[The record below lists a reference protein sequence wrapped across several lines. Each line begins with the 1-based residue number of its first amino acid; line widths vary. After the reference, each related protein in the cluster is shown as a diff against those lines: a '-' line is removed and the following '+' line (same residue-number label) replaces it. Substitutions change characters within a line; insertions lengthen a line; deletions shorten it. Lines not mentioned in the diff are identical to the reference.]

1 MEARV
6 ETRESTRQQI
16 AAKLGLDQPSPFDLV
31 DRSKYPDDE
40 TYLNAVVAA
49 KMAQNNPEYQEA
61 QRKIR
66 AEYMAMQE
74 QKRSEDNE
82 RVYKEIRSDVK
93 LDSVDVNEI
102 NAKAAELAKR
112 DLAAGKIGAS
122 DLGTAIVQHAQEL
135 TEKRKDTK
143 ASNQLFNAMLRGQL

>member
-1 MEARV
+1 MEIRV
-6 ETRESTRQQI
+6 DTRESTRQKI
-16 AAKLGLDQPSPFDLV
+16 ATKLGLDQPSPFDLV
-31 DRSKYPDDE
+31 DRSKFADDE
-40 TYLNAVVAA
+40 SYLNAVIAA

-66 AEYMAMQE
+66 AEFLE
-74 QKRSEDNE
+74 REERKRDEARE
-82 RVYKEIRSDVK
+82 EAYKKIRAEIK

-112 DLAAGKIGAS
+112 DLAAGKINAS

-143 ASNQLFNAMLRGQL
+143 ASNKVLNAMLRGQL

>member
-16 AAKLGLDQPSPFDLV
+16 ATKLGLDQPSPFDLV

-40 TYLNAVVAA
+40 AYLDAVVKA
-49 KMAQNNPEYQEA
+49 KMAQSNPEYQEA

-74 QKRSEDNE
+74 KKRSEDNE
-82 RVYKEIRSDVK
+82 ITYQKIRSNVK
-93 LDSVDVNEI
+93 LDRVDTDEI

-112 DLAAGKIGAS
+112 DIAAGKIGAS

-135 TEKRKDTK
+135 TEKRKDEK

>member
-1 MEARV
+1 MEMRV
-6 ETRESTRQQI
+6 ETRESTRQKI
-16 AAKLGLDQPSPFDLV
+16 ATKLGLDQHSPFDLV
-31 DRSKYPDDE
+31 DRSKFADDE
-40 TYLNAVVAA
+40 SYLNAVVAA
-49 KMAQNNPEYQEA
+49 KMAQDNPEYQEA
-61 QRKIR
+61 QRNIR

-82 RVYKEIRSDVK
+82 RAYKKIRAEIK
-93 LDSVDVNEI
+93 LDCCDISEI
-102 NAKAAELAKR
+102 NAKAAEQAKR

-143 ASNQLFNAMLRGQL
+143 ASNQLFNAMLRGEL